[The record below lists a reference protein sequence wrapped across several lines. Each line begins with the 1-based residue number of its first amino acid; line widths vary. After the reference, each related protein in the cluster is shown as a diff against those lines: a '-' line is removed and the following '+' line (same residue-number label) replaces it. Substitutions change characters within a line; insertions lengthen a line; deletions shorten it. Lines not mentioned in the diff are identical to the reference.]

1 MAHRIPGVRDPSS
14 ERHPVALLQ
23 PELYRMRDAATV
35 LGISERM
42 VYSLVEIGELVAV
55 RLPGTGSRR
64 SAVRI
69 ARVDLLDFVERRRA
83 AVRMAR

>member
-1 MAHRIPGVRDPSS
+1 
-14 ERHPVALLQ
+14 
-23 PELYRMRDAATV
+23 MRDAATV